1 MQQCYYVTGG
11 TSFILIVV
19 TTDMAAYQ
27 ALTQRLFEENDSVNR
42 FRSLIALDRVKTDA
56 PLIIP

>member
-1 MQQCYYVTGG
+1 
-11 TSFILIVV
+11 
-19 TTDMAAYQ
+19 MAAYQ

-56 PLIIP
+56 PP